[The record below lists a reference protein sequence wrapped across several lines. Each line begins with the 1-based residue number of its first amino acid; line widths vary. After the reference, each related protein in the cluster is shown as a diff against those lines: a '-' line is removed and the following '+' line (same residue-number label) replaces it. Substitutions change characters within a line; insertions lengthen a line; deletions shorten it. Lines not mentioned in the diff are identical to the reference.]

1 MSAAKRGRPP
11 ATGKR
16 RDGRVVA
23 RLDAEEVEVLR
34 DLCAAMDMPPSD
46 VVRWAL
52 EYLRRHLDRT
62 GLE

>member
-1 MSAAKRGRPP
+1 MTAAKRGRPP

-34 DLCAAMDMPPSD
+34 DLCETMQMPPSD

-52 EYLRRHLDRT
+52 EYLRRHV
-62 GLE
+62 G

>member
-1 MSAAKRGRPP
+1 MEARMSAAKRGRPP

-34 DLCAAMDMPPSD
+34 DLCEAMQMPPSD

-52 EYLRRHLDRT
+52 EYLRRHV
-62 GLE
+62 G

>member
-1 MSAAKRGRPP
+1 MRSEKRGRPP

-34 DLCAAMDMPPSD
+34 DLCERMDMPASD

-52 EYLRRHLDRT
+52 EYLRRHCDRT
-62 GLE
+62 GLD

>member
-1 MSAAKRGRPP
+1 MSHNRRGRPP

-23 RLDAEEVEVLR
+23 RLDAEEMETLR
-34 DLCAAMDMPPSD
+34 DLCERMGMPPSD

-52 EYLRRHLDRT
+52 EYLRRHCDRT
-62 GLE
+62 GLD

>member
-1 MSAAKRGRPP
+1 MSTAKRGRPP

-34 DLCAAMDMPPSD
+34 DLCARMDMPASD

-52 EYLRRHLDRT
+52 EYLRRHV
-62 GLE
+62 G

>member
-1 MSAAKRGRPP
+1 MSATKRGRPP
-11 ATGKR
+11 VTGKR

-34 DLCAAMDMPPSD
+34 ELCAAMDMPPSD

-52 EYLRRHLDRT
+52 EYLRRHLDRD
-62 GLE
+62 GLD